1 MKQKNEAIEIEYDDF
16 NENNTDDFE
25 EVIESTPTNSLIQ
38 FFLKTKQIFDQEH
51 QSFICIAFSE
61 EYQPLG
67 LFWDVNFE
75 EYNSPHFI
83 YWKST
88 FV

>member
-1 MKQKNEAIEIEYDDF
+1 MRQKNEAIETDYDDF

-38 FFLKTKQIFDQEH
+38 NFLETKQIFDQEH
-51 QSFICIAFSE
+51 QSFIFIALSE

-67 LFWDVNFE
+67 LF
-75 EYNSPHFI
+75 
-83 YWKST
+83 
-88 FV
+88 